1 MIVNKI
7 TICNIRNYVGP
18 IEVDLSVCDSRN
30 IILMGGLNGAG
41 KTTFADSIR
50 LCLYGHRINGKVLSE
65 PKYQEFLA
73 DFCTNTENISQAY
86 VAMSITID
94 EENPPMDIDIKR
106 TFTKTKSGFKED
118 LSLKK
123 GGSAVELI
131 DENYWSYYIEKL
143 IPPNVSR
150 YFFFDGEKVKDT
162 IATENSTGYLSNAVR
177 DLSGVSEL
185 ETLEK
190 DLVEVRRNI
199 LSRTK
204 KKADLEKISSIN
216 RMIEYHQGQVDKID
230 KSIDEECNAI
240 FDLDQARVAINADLS
255 RISGANESKK
265 KKYKDSLKQM
275 SSECSELDEFVSDFC
290 YSRLMY
296 AVASDALSRTIS
308 QAKSENQNQI
318 SKFTI
323 DALKNIQEQGS
334 FEKMSGLGKERS
346 DELLNGLIQLIGF
359 KKDDDSAPI
368 LDVSLSCLSQ
378 MESTFVSEQEIG
390 DFQSAYSSREELHH
404 NMAVIQKKIDKI
416 EDESLCEYDD
426 QLDRIDRK
434 LQIHDATLAALD
446 AEKKSNVSKI
456 EELIKDRTKAEHSIV
471 LEDVDKE
478 VVRTIDELMGS
489 ISSRISK
496 ILSDARVALVKKIN
510 EIYSVLKNNEDM
522 IKEISL
528 SENYD
533 LEAYNFDN
541 KPVKIKGLSEGEKS
555 ILMYSVVYG
564 LHSLSSLQ
572 FPMIIDSPIG
582 RMDSIH
588 SDNLA
593 NRLYPIMSN
602 QLILLSHNRE
612 IVGSLHD
619 ALRPQIAKE
628 YMIVKYGN
636 PKVFPGYFD

>member
-216 RMIEYHQGQVDKID
+216 RMIEYHRGQVDKID

-416 EDESLCEYDD
+416 EDESLSEYDD
-426 QLDRIDRK
+426 ELDRIDRD

-489 ISSRISK
+489 ISSRISR